1 MFIEDEDI
9 EQAANVEQPKVE
21 QPTSP
26 VEPVDQTKAFAARLR
41 EEKAKAKQE
50 TREEIAKEFGYTS
63 WKEYSDAQTNN
74 KLLDKGVDPELV
86 LPVLKD
92 LIREDP
98 EFKEAKL
105 KAEKYEELEKE
116 LFATNSIKAL
126 NDKFGT
132 AFKSVNELDQN
143 TINMWNNGVDLDKA
157 YAANNWQTI
166 ADLAVKQS
174 GRTADNGKGHLKTI
188 DGSGE
193 VSKNKEVS
201 QDQLAAFRM
210 FGISEERARAYLD
223 KQSTKNK

>member
-9 EQAANVEQPKVE
+9 EQAANVEQPEVE

-26 VEPVDQTKAFAARLR
+26 VEPVDQTKAFAARLK

-50 TREEIAKEFGYTS
+50 TREEIAKEFGYAS

-74 KLLDKGVDPELV
+74 KLLDKGIDPDLV

-98 EFKEAKL
+98 EFKDAKT

-116 LFATNSIKAL
+116 LFAANSIKAL
-126 NDKFGT
+126 NERFGT
-132 AFKSVNELDQN
+132 TFKSINELDAE
-143 TINMWNNGVDLDKA
+143 TINLWNSGMSLDKA

-174 GRTADNGKGHLKTI
+174 GRTADNGKSHLKTV

-193 VSKNKEVS
+193 ASKNREVT
-201 QDQLAAFRM
+201 QAQLAAFRA
-210 FGISEERARAYLD
+210 FGISEDKARAYLD
-223 KQSTKNK
+223 KQSTKK